1 MGGLLP
7 STHPHISGK
16 EEDLILQAPMLEYIN
31 DVQTWFV
38 PLSRLKYLISG
49 QPYSANFILKYQ
61 YYDMYSKKKWKRRKE
76 WAVLLS
82 YYDSKD
88 FFLTRCLSWTLYAWG
103 RLGSGWFKVL
113 GECSTCAMFNNVQ
126 QCSTMFN
133 VCNVQQGS
141 ACAMFNM
148 CNIQQCS
155 MCAIFNNVQHLQ
167 RLTMFNNV

>member
-16 EEDLILQAPMLEYIN
+16 EEDLILQAPMLEYII

-113 GECSTCAMFNNVQ
+113 AECSACAMFNNVKQCAIMCNVQ

-133 VCNVQQGS
+133 VCNVQQRP
-141 ACAMFNM
+141 ACAMFN
-148 CNIQQCS
+148 
-155 MCAIFNNVQHLQ
+155 NVQCVQ
-167 RLTMFNNV
+167 FSTMFNIFNG

>member
-16 EEDLILQAPMLEYIN
+16 EEDLILQAPMLEYII

-126 QCSTMFN
+126 QCLM
-133 VCNVQQGS
+133 
-141 ACAMFNM
+141 CAMFNKV
-148 CNIQQCS
+148 QLVQCS
-155 MCAIFNNVQHLQ
+155 TCAIFNNVQCVQ
-167 RLTMFNNV
+167 FSTMFNIFNG

>member
-7 STHPHISGK
+7 ITHPHMSGK
-16 EEDLILQAPMLEYIN
+16 EEDLIILLLEYII
-31 DVQTWFV
+31 DVQTWFF
-38 PLSRLKYLISG
+38 PLSGLKYLISG
-49 QPYSANFILKYQ
+49 QSYSAFFFWNISIMICTQRRNGKEE
-61 YYDMYSKKKWKRRKE
+61 KK
-76 WAVLLS
+76 AVLLS
-82 YYDSKD
+82 FYDSII
-88 FFLTRCLSWTLYAWG
+88 FFYFPTRCLSWTLYAWG